1 MKKQNNL
8 NGNYESSLNDWVVR
22 EKYANEFINVL
33 YKLFYDK
40 SIELVLFR
48 SQLIDR
54 SASLVLYRHSY
65 AENIINKPL
74 RVIDSLNLAKA
85 ILHCNVGASKLDIG
99 RLNREWTE
107 ESDNYVDH
115 DDFIRHKLKHLIN
128 SKPTFDK
135 PVDVVLYGFGRIG
148 RLLAREL
155 ISRETENSCV
165 FAPL

>member
-54 SASLVLYRHSY
+54 SASLVLTVTRMLKTSPTNHS
-65 AENIINKPL
+65 
-74 RVIDSLNLAKA
+74 
-85 ILHCNVGASKLDIG
+85 G
-99 RLNREWTE
+99 
-107 ESDNYVDH
+107 
-115 DDFIRHKLKHLIN
+115 
-128 SKPTFDK
+128 
-135 PVDVVLYGFGRIG
+135 
-148 RLLAREL
+148 
-155 ISRETENSCV
+155 
-165 FAPL
+165 